1 MFIKS
6 DTKQQWFCLTVIALT
21 LTFSIPSNASHDKTL
36 LAGYAELDITPELG
50 TGMPGYFHGRK
61 ADGVL
66 DPLLIKAL
74 ALTQEDTTLLI
85 LAVDLIAFDRPLVSK
100 FRHAIQEKTRIPP
113 ERIFIHATHTHT
125 GARVSEIADG
135 LSQQMAK
142 AAGKALDNRK
152 RETRV
157 TLGCVEEH
165 SVTFIRRYLMKDGT
179 VRTNPGRANPNI
191 VRPIGRIDA
200 KVNVLSFH
208 ATKISLVSHG
218 LHCDCVT
225 GSKFSADYPYHLTE
239 AMKQELGSDW
249 NVVYLNAC
257 SGNINHINVNDKN
270 QRSSNQE
277 SRKIGRTL
285 AKAALQAHKT
295 SAEVKIDRIN
305 SRVQHIQCP
314 IRKVPKDVYE
324 WAKAEMQKDSD
335 KASKRNFNEL
345 TPRGVIRLVEIQER
359 SRPSEIIVLSIGP
372 VGIVGLPAECFVEL
386 SQDIQTHS
394 LMDST
399 WVIGLTGGSM
409 GYVPH
414 PRGYREGGYEATY
427 SSAPLS
433 PETPDLW
440 CDAAINML
448 NDLKVKDYS
457 KEE

>member
-1 MFIKS
+1 MFIDGYIKRLR
-6 DTKQQWFCLTVIALT
+6 FCTTMISLVVI
-21 LTFSIPSNASHDKTL
+21 FSIPSIASNDKAL
-36 LAGYAELDITPELG
+36 LVGYAELDITPKRG
-50 TGMPGYFHGRK
+50 TAMPGYFHGRK

-74 ALTQEDTTLLI
+74 VLTYDDTTLVI
-85 LAVDLIAFDRPLVSK
+85 LAVDLIAFDRPLVDKLRNAIRSK
-100 FRHAIQEKTRIPP
+100 TGIPT
-113 ERIFIHATHTHT
+113 ERVFIHTTHAHT
-125 GARVSEIADG
+125 GARVSEIADR
-135 LSQQMAK
+135 LPQQMSSVTV
-142 AAGKALDNRK
+142 KALDSRK
-152 RETRV
+152 QETRI
-157 TLGCVEEH
+157 TLGRIEEN

-191 VRPIGRIDA
+191 VRPIGQIDP

-208 ATKISLVSHG
+208 TTRISLVSHG
-218 LHCDCVT
+218 LHCDCVS

-239 AMKQELGSDW
+239 SMREELGGDW

-270 QRSSNQE
+270 QRSSYEE
-277 SRKIGRTL
+277 SRKIGKIL
-285 AKAALQAHKT
+285 AKAALRAYKR
-295 SAEVKIDRIN
+295 SVEVKIDRVN
-305 SRVQHIQCP
+305 SRVKQVQCP
-314 IRKVPKDVYE
+314 IRKVPEEVYE
-324 WAKAEMQKDSD
+324 WAKAEMRKDSD

-345 TPRGVIRLVEIQER
+345 TPRGVIRLAETKEQ
-359 SRPSEIIVLSIGP
+359 SRIAEVIVLSIGP

-386 SQDIQTHS
+386 GRDIQNHS

-433 PETPDLW
+433 PETPMLW
-440 CDAAINML
+440 CDVAISML
-448 NDLKVKDYS
+448 NDLRTKEYS
-457 KEE
+457 R

>member
-1 MFIKS
+1 MLITR
-6 DTKQQWFCLTVIALT
+6 DTRQRWFYIAVIT
-21 LTFSIPSNASHDKTL
+21 LTFILSIPAIASNDKAL
-36 LAGYAELDITPELG
+36 SAGYAELDITPELG

-66 DPLLIKAL
+66 DPLLIKAF
-74 ALTQEDTTLLI
+74 ALTHKNTTLLI
-85 LAVDLIAFDRPLVSK
+85 MAVDLIAFDRPLVNK
-100 FRHAIQEKTRIPP
+100 FRDAIREKTGVPP
-113 ERIFIHATHTHT
+113 DCVFIHATHTHT
-125 GARVSEIADG
+125 GARVAEIAEG
-135 LSQQMAK
+135 LPEQMAV
-142 AAGKALDNRK
+142 AAAKALKNRK
-152 RETRV
+152 KETHV
-157 TLGCVEEH
+157 TLGCAEEH

-179 VRTNPGRANPNI
+179 VRTNPGRSNPNI
-191 VRPIGRIDA
+191 VRPIGQIDA

-208 ATKISLVSHG
+208 TTKISIVSHG
-218 LHCDCVT
+218 LHCDCVS
-225 GSKFSADYPYHLTE
+225 GSKFAADYPYHLTE

-249 NVVYLNAC
+249 NVIFLNAC
-257 SGNINHINVNDKN
+257 SGNINHINVNDKS
-270 QRSSNQE
+270 QRSSYQE

-285 AKAALQAHKT
+285 ARAALQAHKT
-295 SAEVKIDRIN
+295 STEANVDRLD
-305 SRVQHIQCP
+305 SRIQQIQCP

-324 WAKAEMQKDSD
+324 WAKAEMRKDSD

-345 TPRGVIRLVEIQER
+345 TPRGVIRLAETQEQ
-359 SRPSEIIVLSIGP
+359 SRPAEIIALSIGS

-440 CDAAINML
+440 CDAAIEML
-448 NDLKVKDYS
+448 NDLNLENKK
-457 KEE
+457 